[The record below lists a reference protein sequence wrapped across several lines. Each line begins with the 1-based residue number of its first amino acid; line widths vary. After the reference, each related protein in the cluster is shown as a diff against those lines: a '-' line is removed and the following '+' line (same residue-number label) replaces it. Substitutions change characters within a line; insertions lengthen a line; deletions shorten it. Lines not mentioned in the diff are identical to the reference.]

1 MFIRTP
7 ETTNQVAND
16 KNEDDSRLRP
26 RTSIIEAER
35 TSERPLPSLVS
46 TESNG
51 QPKKLENSETGTQL
65 ITNCSSLQRNP
76 IQKSVDKIKADN
88 KKQMKSSSNS
98 KLRKRSGPK
107 LTLPAKS
114 NPAITK
120 KMTQNMQSTQSH
132 KSQQSSVEK
141 EQFVLKFFD
150 KYDICDPKGDN
161 QPRDYV
167 QTSLCN
173 HVEGVE
179 TIMREIESSDDY
191 NENNNW

>member
-98 KLRKRSGPK
+98 KLRKRSEPK
-107 LTLPAKS
+107 LTLPAKF

-120 KMTQNMQSTQSH
+120 KLTQNMQSTQSH

-141 EQFVLKFFD
+141 DQFVLKFFD
-150 KYDICDPKGDN
+150 KYDICDPKRDN

-167 QTSLCN
+167 QTSLYN
-173 HVEGVE
+173 HVEGVK

-191 NENNNW
+191 NENNNR

>member
-98 KLRKRSGPK
+98 KLRKRSEPK

-114 NPAITK
+114 NPAIK
-120 KMTQNMQSTQSH
+120 KKNDPEYAIHS
-132 KSQQSSVEK
+132 KS
-141 EQFVLKFFD
+141 
-150 KYDICDPKGDN
+150 
-161 QPRDYV
+161 
-167 QTSLCN
+167 
-173 HVEGVE
+173 
-179 TIMREIESSDDY
+179 
-191 NENNNW
+191 